1 MIRGTLIVKR
11 ELRAFFGTWSGY
23 IIVALALLIEGI
35 WFYAFDLGSKPKF
48 SADVLASFFYSSS
61 GLTMV
66 AALFLAMRLI
76 AEEKQ
81 AGTIVLFFTSPVSER
96 ELVYGKFFSAFIFL
110 TIMHAISLYIPV
122 YILINGKISFGHLA
136 AGYLGL
142 SLIGAAT
149 LALSLFCSTIA
160 TGQLIAGI
168 LATSLFVTML
178 LIYLL
183 SGVVEEPFK
192 ALLSYLAIHNDHF
205 NPFRQG
211 MVNTKHI
218 IYYLSVTAFF
228 LEASVRVLK
237 VRRWQG

>member
-35 WFYAFDLGSKPKF
+35 LFNAFALGNQPKL
-48 SADVLASFFYSSS
+48 SADVLASFFYFSS

-81 AGTIVLFFTSPVSER
+81 AGTIVLFFTSPLSER
-96 ELVYGKFFSAFIFL
+96 ELVYGKFLSAFIFL
-110 TIMHAISLYIPV
+110 TIMHAISLYMPV
-122 YILINGKISFGHLA
+122 LILINGKISLGHLA

-149 LALSLFCSTIA
+149 VALALFCSTIA
-160 TGQLIAGI
+160 PGQLIAGI
-168 LATSLFVTML
+168 LATAML
-178 LIYLL
+178 VAMLIMWIL

-192 ALLSYLAIHNDHF
+192 ALFSYFAIHNNHF
-205 NPFRQG
+205 NPFSKG
-211 MVNTKHI
+211 LVNTKHI

-228 LEASVRVLK
+228 LESSVRVLK

>member
-1 MIRGTLIVKR
+1 MIRGTLIIKR
-11 ELRAFFGTWSGY
+11 ELRAFFNTWSGY

-35 WFYAFDLGSKPKF
+35 LFNAFALGSKPKF
-48 SADVLASFFYSSS
+48 SADVLASFFYYSS

-81 AGTIVLFFTSPVSER
+81 AGTIVLFFTSPLSER
-96 ELVYGKFFSAFIFL
+96 ELVYGKFLSAFIFL
-110 TIMHAISLYIPV
+110 TIMHVISLYMPV
-122 YILINGKISFGHLA
+122 LIMINGKISLGHLA

-149 LALSLFCSTIA
+149 VALALFCSTIA
-160 TGQLIAGI
+160 TGQLIAGL
-168 LATSLFVTML
+168 LASGMLVTML
-178 LIYLL
+178 IMWIL

-192 ALLSYLAIHNDHF
+192 SLFSYLAIHNDHF
-205 NPFRQG
+205 NPFSKG
-211 MVNTKHI
+211 LVNTKHI

-228 LEASVRVLK
+228 LESSVRVLK

>member
-1 MIRGTLIVKR
+1 MTRSTLIIRR

-23 IIVALALLIEGI
+23 VIAALALLIEGLL
-35 WFYAFDLGSKPKF
+35 FNAFALGSKPKF
-48 SADVLASFFYSSS
+48 SAEVLSSFFYFSS
-61 GLTMV
+61 GITMV

-96 ELVYGKFFSAFIFL
+96 ELVYGKFLSAFIFL
-110 TIMHAISLYIPV
+110 TIIHIISLYMPV
-122 YILINGKISFGHLA
+122 LILINGKISLGHLA

-149 LALSLFCSTIA
+149 LALALFCSAIA
-160 TGQLIAGI
+160 SGQLLAGI
-168 LATSLFVTML
+168 LATCLLVTML
-178 LIYLL
+178 IMWIL

-192 ALLSYLAIHNDHF
+192 GLFSYLALHNDHF
-205 NPFRQG
+205 NPFSKG

-218 IYYLSVTAFF
+218 IYYLSVIVFF

>member
-11 ELRAFFGTWSGY
+11 ELRAFFGTWNGY
-23 IIVALALLIEGI
+23 IIVALALLIEGLL
-35 WFYAFDLGSKPKF
+35 FNAFALGNEPKF
-48 SADVLASFFYSSS
+48 SADVLAAFFYYSS

-81 AGTIVLFFTSPVSER
+81 AGTIVLFFTSPLSER
-96 ELVYGKFFSAFIFL
+96 ELVYGKFLSAFIFL
-110 TIMHAISLYIPV
+110 TIMHAISLYMPV
-122 YILINGKISFGHLA
+122 LILINGKISLGHLA

-149 LALSLFCSTIA
+149 VALALFCSTIA
-160 TGQLIAGI
+160 TGQLIAGL
-168 LATSLFVTML
+168 LASGLLVTML
-178 LIYLL
+178 LMWIL

-192 ALLSYLAIHNDHF
+192 SLFSYLAIHNDHF
-205 NPFRQG
+205 NPFSKG
-211 MVNTKHI
+211 LVNTKHI
-218 IYYLSVTAFF
+218 IYYLSVIAFF
-228 LEASVRVLK
+228 LESSVRVLK